1 MTKDSTH
8 GEPLPLRFLYR
19 SVVNIAEAEARDTL
33 KTHDGALIYVVNR
46 GLRHGPQDVMALV
59 LPPEERRAIHTCTIS
74 V

>member
-46 GLRHGPQDVMALV
+46 GLLMA
-59 LPPEERRAIHTCTIS
+59 RKM
-74 V
+74 